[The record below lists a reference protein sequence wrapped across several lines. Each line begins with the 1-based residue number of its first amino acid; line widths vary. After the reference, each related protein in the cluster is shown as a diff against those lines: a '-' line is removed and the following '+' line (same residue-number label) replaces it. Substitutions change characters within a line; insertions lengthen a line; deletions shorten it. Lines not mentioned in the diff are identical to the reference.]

1 MLLAGAKV
9 TGQMNTYHYDVIDQ
23 IEGVEKQNAMADF
36 PSMIVALRSGAIDA
50 YVADTNS
57 AEAALKAND
66 DLAIITF
73 AEGKGF
79 ETTPDE
85 VAVSIGIKKGN
96 TELAGQINKIL
107 AGISAEERQKIMDA
121 ATDDQPLSE

>member
-1 MLLAGAKV
+1 M
-9 TGQMNTYHYDVIDQ
+9 
-23 IEGVEKQNAMADF
+23 
-36 PSMIVALRSGAIDA
+36 
-50 YVADTNS
+50 
-57 AEAALKAND
+57 KAND